1 MASYAKARITP
12 VKDPR
17 SFEDWTRNQFGWRLY
32 NIFFKTYTEKVW
44 GISTKELSADW
55 AAQRIKSLDLW
66 LVLKSALLPRRNPA
80 HRGDLVTTPIHS
92 FRYPRLAPRQT
103 CERAKA

>member
-55 AAQRIKSLDLW
+55 AAQRIKSLDMW
-66 LVLKSALLPRRNPA
+66 LDLKIALPPHRHPA
-80 HRGDLVTTPIHS
+80 NRGDPVNTPIH
-92 FRYPRLAPRQT
+92 RLQRPPPRP
-103 CERAKA
+103 